1 MGFKNFV
8 RAGKSGIIYDFFFY
22 TGAGSTGKKS
32 CSAKE
37 VVLKLCEKVPKHCNY
52 KIFFDN
58 WFTTLELCIDLK
70 DLGILSTATIRSNRL
85 AGCPLKSESEL
96 KKDGRGSVSY
106 QTDLNSGIAATR
118 WFDNKCFQLV
128 STHIGVEI
136 ADISLSE
143 DGILPQNPIKMFN
156 VQLRLFHT
164 IILWVE
170 LTLWICSLHYMSTD
184 KVKKVLP
191 TADISFRRHC

>member
-1 MGFKNFV
+1 MI
-8 RAGKSGIIYDFFFY
+8 SSL
-22 TGAGSTGKKS
+22 T
-32 CSAKE
+32 E
-37 VVLKLCEKVPKHCNY
+37 EQVVLARSHVQQRKWFWNY
-52 KIFFDN
+52 LKRCQNIATIKFFFDN
-58 WFTTLELCIDLK
+58 WFTTLELCIELK
-70 DLGILSTATIRSNRL
+70 DLGILSTATIRSHRL

-143 DGILPQNPIKMFN
+143 DGILPQNPTKMFN
-156 VQLRLFHT
+156 VQLWLFHT
-164 IILWVE
+164 IILWVD
-170 LTLWICSLHYMSTD
+170 LTLWICSLQYMSTD

-191 TADISFRRHC
+191 IADISFSRHC